1 MFAYRVPFMLVSTP
15 RIDSPKMPPRCI
27 QRFIYYFIK
36 KKNYIKKKIFHIYNN
51 TIISTTTII
60 NQFVK

>member
-36 KKNYIKKKIFHIYNN
+36 KKIILRKKYFTCNN